1 MNLNQS
7 QGDQHGFVLRT
18 AISGGPRPGL
28 GETNKGEDT
37 DTIHTNP
44 LDTERVLKG

>member
-18 AISGGPRPGL
+18 AISGGPGPGPGP

-37 DTIHTNP
+37 IHTKP
-44 LDTERVLKG
+44 LDIERVLKG

>member
-18 AISGGPRPGL
+18 AISGGP

-37 DTIHTNP
+37 IHINP
-44 LDTERVLKG
+44 LDIERVLKG

>member
-18 AISGGPRPGL
+18 AISGGPGPGP

-37 DTIHTNP
+37 IHINP
-44 LDTERVLKG
+44 LDIERVLKG